1 MKFLRIFLVIFLR
14 VAVVFSAI
22 GLIGFAV
29 WGVLYL
35 LLY

>member
-1 MKFLRIFLVIFLR
+1 MKKLKIVALILLRIAI
-14 VAVVFSAI
+14 VFGAI

>member
-1 MKFLRIFLVIFLR
+1 MKKLKIVALILLR
-14 VAVVFSAI
+14 VAVVFGAI
-22 GLIGFAV
+22 ALIGFAV

>member
-1 MKFLRIFLVIFLR
+1 MKKLKIAFLILTR
-14 VAVVFSAI
+14 VAAVFVLI
-22 GLIGFAV
+22 GLIGFLV

>member
-1 MKFLRIFLVIFLR
+1 MKFLKIFLTILLR

-29 WGVLYL
+29 WGILYL